1 MSETER
7 DAGFELRLDGSVAPA
22 RKVAAVQVEEDEPS
36 THLLTVL
43 VPARDEEHN
52 LSGCMASLMAQSEP
66 GFVLGKDWFVVVI
79 DDDSTDGTLAIAE
92 RFAAEHVGVQVVRA
106 RALRGG
112 PHSATGKNAALW
124 QGASQ
129 DVAYTAEW
137 LLFTDADTLHEPM
150 STHRAVVEAERHQ
163 LGMLSYSPRQIT
175 KGLVQRALMP
185 LVFSELGSKYPPKQV
200 SDPASPIAAANGQY
214 MLVRRT
220 AYYAV
225 GGHQAV
231 ASQVLEDVALARLI
245 KRRSAIRLRYAPEAV
260 ATRMYRTTSEMMQG
274 WTKNLALLFGNPLFL
289 AAGTLLNF
297 VLLVG
302 LPLLPWLVPNLVF
315 WQDAAIYLLWFR
327 VLLRYF
333 TRLARSH
340 APMADRFISVLGL
353 PLFAYLLVRSWQ
365 QVKLAKSVTWKGREY
380 SQ

>member
-43 VPARDEEHN
+43 VPARDEEQN
-52 LSGCMASLMAQSEP
+52 LPGCMASLMAQSEP

-106 RALRGG
+106 RALNGG